1 MRHAQVEQRRF
12 KELVAKVRSRYQI
25 SMRESVERS
34 HSPQAS
40 AWGYG
45 GAQYAGTVSTVYL
58 ECMIRTQ

>member
-1 MRHAQVEQRRF
+1 MRHAQVEQRQF

-34 HSPQAS
+34 RSPQAS

-45 GAQYAGTVSTVYL
+45 GASTQEPFQRFTWSV
-58 ECMIRTQ
+58 

>member
-1 MRHAQVEQRRF
+1 MRHAQVEQRQF
-12 KELVAKVRSRYQI
+12 KELVAKVRNRYQI

-40 AWGYG
+40 AWVM
-45 GAQYAGTVSTVYL
+45 AALSTRNRFTVYL

>member
-40 AWGYG
+40 AWGM
-45 GAQYAGTVSTVYL
+45 AALGTQ
-58 ECMIRTQ
+58 EPFQR

>member
-1 MRHAQVEQRRF
+1 MRHAHLDSDKL
-12 KELVAKVRSRYQI
+12 KEPLAKVRSRYQI

-40 AWGYG
+40 AWVM
-45 GAQYAGTVSTVYL
+45 AALSTRNRFTVYL

>member
-1 MRHAQVEQRRF
+1 MRHAHLDSDKL
-12 KELVAKVRSRYQI
+12 KEPLAKVRSRYQI

-45 GAQYAGTVSTVYL
+45 GASTQEPFQRFTWSV
-58 ECMIRTQ
+58 

>member
-1 MRHAQVEQRRF
+1 MRHAHLDSDKL
-12 KELVAKVRSRYQI
+12 KEPLAKVRSRYQI

-34 HSPQAS
+34 RSPQAS

-45 GAQYAGTVSTVYL
+45 GVQYAGTVSTVYL

>member
-1 MRHAQVEQRRF
+1 MRHAQVEQRQF

-40 AWGYG
+40 A
-45 GAQYAGTVSTVYL
+45 AVMAAFN
-58 ECMIRTQ
+58 TQEPFQRFTWSV